1 VAVQIS
7 GAGLANPV
15 NITFN
20 SNDATV
26 AAAINDLTT
35 QIKNNSEL
43 QLAGIS
49 VDQAKDTAPL
59 TFTSSS
65 GQTFNVLATGDT
77 ANYLGLGTFANAS
90 ATSAPTYTSMLG
102 LSVASADTGNG
113 LSTLAFSLNGGAT
126 GTAASVTGTAVTA
139 GYADTSTNHTLALS
153 IDGTSVSLEFNN
165 DTNKGTQESLSNI
178 VSFINSQI
186 QSTLG
191 LNSDVNLASVSSN
204 AITIR
209 GRSADRL
216 GTVAVTAANL
226 SAALGLTVNNST
238 NNNAATVD
246 TITSGTITAGQANT
260 TGFGGT
266 KILAL
271 VVDGTAVSVD
281 FNNDPNKAGTES
293 VQNIANYINTTVQR
307 TLGWGHDVTVA
318 AAGATSLTLTAPTTG
333 HTVSI
338 DSAGSA
344 ATALT
349 GLSLTSGAG
358 MVAITGT
365 GSALNTVTLNL
376 AGGDATGGL
385 LVGTTATPAVL
396 NTSAAGNSFSVA
408 VNGNSILVNFT
419 SDTNSAATESIANIV
434 LYMNSTIQKALG
446 TSANLVSVDALGKI
460 EIASPDKGADAS
472 VSIAAANT
480 FTAALNL
487 TTNNV
492 TANTG
497 TNGAGPTAASVAN
510 MLGYGFQANSSL
522 QKAGFQATVTGGQIQ
537 ITSNGTQFR
546 VDAWGT
552 VTNGKNSDVGFGHTG
567 LGFAGT
573 VAGPSRVNVFDA
585 GGVSATPASGISFLP
600 MMYGNDTQAI
610 TISTNDVSGVM
621 QAKTITLQNNGTAQ
635 TGANIDSAVSYIN
648 SILQQSNNSTLQR
661 IMAVKENV
669 GGSEAIRFVSSLNAF
684 QVSVGASPNGLGV
697 NGGLPETVTSA
708 LNGSASTADIGSQQ
722 GAAQA
727 VIAVGAAVTKLGS
740 AQAAVGK
747 GQNQLTYAISLAQS
761 QITNFSA
768 AESYIRDANVAQQAA
783 NLTKAQVLQQAS
795 IAAMAQANSAPQ
807 AVLALLR
814 G

>member
-1 VAVQIS
+1 
-7 GAGLANPV
+7 
-15 NITFN
+15 
-20 SNDATV
+20 
-26 AAAINDLTT
+26 
-35 QIKNNSEL
+35 
-43 QLAGIS
+43 
-49 VDQAKDTAPL
+49 
-59 TFTSSS
+59 
-65 GQTFNVLATGDT
+65 
-77 ANYLGLGTFANAS
+77 
-90 ATSAPTYTSMLG
+90 
-102 LSVASADTGNG
+102 
-113 LSTLAFSLNGGAT
+113 
-126 GTAASVTGTAVTA
+126 
-139 GYADTSTNHTLALS
+139 
-153 IDGTSVSLEFNN
+153 
-165 DTNKGTQESLSNI
+165 
-178 VSFINSQI
+178 
-186 QSTLG
+186 
-191 LNSDVNLASVSSN
+191 
-204 AITIR
+204 
-209 GRSADRL
+209 
-216 GTVAVTAANL
+216 
-226 SAALGLTVNNST
+226 
-238 NNNAATVD
+238 
-246 TITSGTITAGQANT
+246 
-260 TGFGGT
+260 
-266 KILAL
+266 
-271 VVDGTAVSVD
+271 VSVD

-293 VQNIANYINTTVQR
+293 VANIANYINTTVQR

-338 DSAGSA
+338 NSGGSD

-349 GLSLTSGAG
+349 GLSLTGAG
-358 MVAITGT
+358 FVAITGS

-385 LVGTTATPAVL
+385 LVGTAAAPATL
-396 NTSAAGNSFSVA
+396 DTSQAGNSFIIA
-408 VNGNSILVNFT
+408 LNGQNVTVNFA
-419 SDTNSAATESIANIV
+419 SDGASGANETIANIV
-434 LYMNSTIQKALG
+434 LYMNTTIQKALG
-446 TSANLVSVDALGKI
+446 TSANLVSVDAQGKI
-460 EIASPDKGADAS
+460 EVASPDKGADTS
-472 VSIAAANT
+472 VAIAAANT
-480 FTAALNL
+480 FTANLKL
-487 TTNNV
+487 TTNNS
-492 TANTG
+492 TANNG
-497 TNGAGPTAASVAN
+497 TNGLGPTAASVAN

-546 VDAWGT
+546 VDAWGNST
-552 VTNGKNSDVGFGHTG
+552 GGKYSDVGFGHTG
-567 LGFAGT
+567 MGFAGT

-585 GGVSATPASGISFLP
+585 GGVSATPAAGISFMP